1 MLSTKKKYLRFK
13 KKKENTLSIKEK
25 WNYTRERPIK
35 KVGNQDLDHAID
47 REKKASFEFLLFFF
61 YKFPPLRWD
70 FIYCKIKDFVSYLV

>member
-47 REKKASFEFLLFFF
+47 REKKQVLSSHFFSFIN
-61 YKFPPLRWD
+61 YHLRWD
-70 FIYCKIKDFVSYLV
+70 FICCKIKDFVSYLV